1 MGSSNSKN
9 LTPFKEAYQQK
20 QTEAKKKNFCGKEGK
35 IEVPS
40 NIKKL
45 KTWNLVMGFIHL
57 AAAGALLGIVL
68 SQPKSLV
75 TPLYEVV
82 SDVTLINSSSSQQQF
97 SVNFVAKQNQEWNLP
112 YLIVAFF
119 AITSIA
125 HFFYASDIDGFYSC
139 SIASESSN
147 GFRWIEY
154 AITSTLM
161 ILVVAILSGIRDVA
175 TLAIMATANIV
186 IMLCG
191 RQIELALKQNLRSQG
206 YHPSANKWLF
216 SFVSAWL
223 LFSVIWFLILFSF
236 GKSISTATNA
246 GASIP
251 YWIWLVQIPT
261 FLFFASFGIIN
272 LVQICSKKKY
282 ESFELTYIIFSL
294 ISKLFL
300 GIWVAVGIFQSQSNI
315 ISV

>member
-1 MGSSNSKN
+1 MITKR
-9 LTPFKEAYQQK
+9 
-20 QTEAKKKNFCGKEGK
+20 NFCGKEGQ
-35 IEVPS
+35 IEIPS

-45 KTWNLVMGFIHL
+45 KIWNMVMGFIHL
-57 AAAGALLGIVL
+57 TAAGALLGIIL
-68 SQPKSLV
+68 SQPNSIV

-82 SDVTLINSSSSQQQF
+82 SSVSVKNSSSSQQLN
-97 SVNFVAKQNQEWNLP
+97 VNFVTKQNQSWNLP

-175 TLAIMATANIV
+175 TLAIMAAANVV
-186 IMLCG
+186 IMLSG

-206 YHPSANKWLF
+206 YNPNANKWMF

-236 GKSISTATNA
+236 GKRISEATNA

-282 ESFELTYIIFSL
+282 EFFELTYIIFSL

-300 GIWVAVGIFQSQSNI
+300 GIWVAVGIFQSQSNV